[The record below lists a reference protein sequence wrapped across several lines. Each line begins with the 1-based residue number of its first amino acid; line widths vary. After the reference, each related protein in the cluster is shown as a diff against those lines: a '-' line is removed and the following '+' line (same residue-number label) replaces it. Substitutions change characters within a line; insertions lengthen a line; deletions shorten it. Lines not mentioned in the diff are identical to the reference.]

1 MINSKLFL
9 LVVLLCISLV
19 ETFAKQE
26 SKEKLLL
33 PVLNMQEKYSDE
45 KVNIQDIGKV
55 QYICFKVPD
64 DVLLG
69 DHLTFMPFR
78 NSLFFYGRD
87 QGEVLGFNLDGSFI
101 GRFNR
106 KGQGADEYA
115 VIDKLAYDE
124 NKQEVYLLSKHK
136 TLRLFVFDMKGNC
149 KRVMPI
155 LDTFQPWNILFLDT
169 DFLLAYDI
177 ANTAVFRDG
186 KMEKLT
192 PRDPAPAERPFI
204 LLDKNTGKII
214 SKLPVSLKNRIRP
227 FVKSRHQGLPW
238 VFIAPMNYLVDGS
251 NGQILNDPV
260 ADTTYL
266 LLPNRSLKPILR
278 RTPSLETMKDKTV
291 LAVLAATPAY
301 MLIKTFLLKHIEG
314 EDKLNEKL
322 YLYASKNKSF
332 SGCEFHNR
340 DFENAGDVFTN
351 FYVANNKLYFILYPY
366 VLLEALENGKLSG
379 ELMEITKTLD
389 EEDNPIIMEVSLH
402 IM

>member
-64 DVLLG
+64 DV
-69 DHLTFMPFR
+69 F
-78 NSLFFYGRD
+78 
-87 QGEVLGFNLDGSFI
+87 
-101 GRFNR
+101 
-106 KGQGADEYA
+106 
-115 VIDKLAYDE
+115 
-124 NKQEVYLLSKHK
+124 
-136 TLRLFVFDMKGNC
+136 
-149 KRVMPI
+149 
-155 LDTFQPWNILFLDT
+155 
-169 DFLLAYDI
+169 
-177 ANTAVFRDG
+177 
-186 KMEKLT
+186 
-192 PRDPAPAERPFI
+192 
-204 LLDKNTGKII
+204 
-214 SKLPVSLKNRIRP
+214 
-227 FVKSRHQGLPW
+227 
-238 VFIAPMNYLVDGS
+238 
-251 NGQILNDPV
+251 
-260 ADTTYL
+260 
-266 LLPNRSLKPILR
+266 LR
-278 RTPSLETMKDKTV
+278 RTPSLETMGDKTV